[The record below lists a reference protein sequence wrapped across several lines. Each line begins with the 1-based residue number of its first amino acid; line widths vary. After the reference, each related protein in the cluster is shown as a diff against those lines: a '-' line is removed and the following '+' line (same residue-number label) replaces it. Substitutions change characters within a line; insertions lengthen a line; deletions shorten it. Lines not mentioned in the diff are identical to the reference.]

1 MRAPLI
7 WSAHPCDDACAET
20 LARELRVSPVIAR
33 LLAIRGLGDLDVA
46 SRFLNPTLD
55 HLFDPLR
62 LADMDRAVDRLL
74 RAIEQQETIAV
85 HGDYDVDGITSTVI
99 LRRALELMGARVVH
113 FIPERLRDGYGLQPA
128 ALDRLHAEG
137 VHVIVSVDCG
147 IRGADAAIR
156 ARELGVD
163 LIITDHHEP
172 DTELPAAYA
181 VVNPKRHD
189 CSYPDKN
196 LAGVGVALKLVQ
208 ALCARLG
215 RTAWMPAFVKIA
227 AIGTLA
233 DVVPL
238 VGENRVI
245 AKLGLAMLSKGPH
258 KVGLR
263 ALLDIAGL
271 TGKTIDS
278 YHISFMVAPRINA
291 AGRMSTPDIATRL
304 LLASDE
310 ALAAEA
316 QALAVQ
322 LDTENTRRRQ
332 EEQEIVTQ
340 ARKAIESDPGIGAH
354 SVLVVAGEGWH
365 RGVIGIVASKI
376 VDAFYRPAIV
386 LSIED
391 GVAHGSC
398 RSIPGF
404 DMLAAL
410 ESCAAMLS
418 RFGGHKQA
426 AGLQLEAARIREFR
440 QAVNA
445 YAIERLGPDDLR
457 PRLWLDGPL
466 PFGQISSQVVAELNT
481 LAPFGAG
488 NPKPVFHTAPVEVVD
503 GPRKLKDRHLKM
515 SFRQDGRTFRAIQ
528 WNAAEREAAL
538 AAQRG
543 GVELAYTVEEN
554 EYQGSRYLEL
564 RVEDFR

>member
-1 MRAPLI
+1 M
-7 WSAHPCDDACAET
+7 
-20 LARELRVSPVIAR
+20 AR
-33 LLAIRGLGDLDVA
+33 LLCIRGFSDLDAA
-46 SRFLNPTLD
+46 SRFLKPSLD
-55 HLFDPLR
+55 HLLDPMG

-74 RAIEQQETIAV
+74 RAIANRERIAV

-99 LRRALELMGARVVH
+99 LRRALELLGGEVTH

-128 ALDRLHAEG
+128 ALERLHAEG
-137 VHVIVSVDCG
+137 VHVVVSVDCG
-147 IRGADAAIR
+147 IRGADAADR
-156 ARELGVD
+156 ARELGLD

-172 DTELPAAYA
+172 DTALPQAVA

-189 CSYPDKN
+189 CQYADKH

-208 ALCARLG
+208 ALCMRSGKTNWL
-215 RTAWMPAFVKIA
+215 PAFVKIA

-245 AKLGLAMLSKGPH
+245 AKLGLQMLSKGPH

-263 ALLDIAGL
+263 ALIDIAGL
-271 TGKTIDS
+271 AGKQIDS
-278 YHISFMVAPRINA
+278 YHIAFMMAPRINA

-304 LLASDE
+304 LLASDDGMADE
-310 ALAAEA
+310 ARSLAE
-316 QALAVQ
+316 Q

-332 EEQEIVTQ
+332 EEQDIVAK
-340 ARKAIESDPGIGAH
+340 ARKIIETDPEVGAH
-354 SVLVVAGEGWH
+354 AILVVAGEGWH

-376 VDAFYRPAIV
+376 VDTFYRPTIV
-386 LSIED
+386 LSIEGD
-391 GVAHGSC
+391 VAHGSC

-410 ESCAAMLS
+410 ESCAPVLL

-426 AGLQLEAARIREFR
+426 AGLQLESGRIKEFR
-440 QAVNA
+440 RAVGA
-445 YAIERLGPDDLR
+445 YGDEKLSPDDLR

-466 PFGQISSQVVAELNT
+466 MFGGITTRVAEELAT
-481 LAPFGAG
+481 LSPFGAG
-488 NPKPVFHTAPVEVVD
+488 NPKPIFQTSGVQIVD
-503 GPRKLKDRHLKM
+503 GPRKLKDRHLKV
-515 SFRQDGRTFRAIQ
+515 SLRQDSRVFRAIA
-528 WNAAEREAAL
+528 WNAAERETLL
-538 AAQRG
+538 AEKKDN
-543 GVELAYTVEEN
+543 VDLAFSLEEN
-554 EYQGSRYLEL
+554 EFQGERYLEM